1 MHTHPQFTLERI
13 ERVLRDRI
21 APAVHAEIAPV
32 SLAAWRVDGDGEPIP
47 AAHALGLDLLPG
59 RSAPVYEPFEVGS
72 TWGPAWSTTWFRV
85 EGVIPADAPG
95 IVELTIDL
103 GWEPHSVGG
112 HGEALAYR
120 PDGTPVKALHP
131 QHGYLRLRGPGAAPD
146 LVAEDGSFVL
156 YLEAAANP
164 LALGVPPFLV
174 TDVGEKETAKSFR
187 PYELRSAA
195 ISGFDPEMWDLVR
208 DLEVAGGLVA
218 ELSAESTRYWR
229 VLDAIGRC
237 LDAFDDTDPATA
249 SAARAELKSVLAA
262 PAHASAHQISAVG
275 HAHID
280 SAWLWPLRET
290 RRKVAR
296 TVSNVLALMEE
307 DPQFVYAMSS
317 AQQFAWL
324 EEDQPELFARVV
336 ERVAEGRFLPVGG
349 MWVESDAVMP
359 TGESM
364 VRQFLRGM
372 TYFADRFGLEPDGV
386 WLPDSFGYS
395 GALPQLARRTGFRW
409 FLTQKISW
417 NDTNTFPHH
426 SFHWEGI
433 DGTRIFTHFPPAE
446 TYAASVTQ
454 AELAHAERTFRDKMR
469 SSHSLLLFG
478 YGDGGGGPTRE
489 MLGRAHRSEDLEGS
503 PAVTLRDPSAFFEM
517 AESEYESTGGAPVW
531 AGELY
536 LELHRGTFTSQLAM
550 KQGNR
555 RSESLLRTVEHLW
568 VLATLR
574 TGTAFP
580 REELTEIWETVL
592 LHQFHDILP
601 GSSIAWVHREARE
614 TYGRLEERLRALAA
628 RAVDLLIEH
637 GGGSAGAGAVPG
649 RLAPASDGTWR
660 RELLAPAVGAG
671 GTESPTSHSGSG
683 TAAAGTTAHAAVSP
697 SSTTLAGGSTCTLDN
712 GLLRAVIDDQGH
724 IVSLRDLAGGR
735 ELVPSGEAF
744 GALELFRDQPV
755 RWDAWDVDRH
765 VLELSAD
772 FDPTPPVVTIH
783 SPAGSDGAQSTSRVT
798 VDRTRG
804 DSTFRVEFRLP
815 EGAAELEIA
824 VDVDW
829 HEREHLLKLAL
840 PLDLHTRTAR
850 YETQYG
856 VVERSVTSNTSWD
869 EAQYEVSQHR
879 FVHLE
884 EPGCGIGVV
893 NDSSYGLDV
902 RSVAGGTVV
911 RPSLLRGARF
921 PDPGSDLGRHRLRF
935 AVVVGDLPATIDAAY
950 SLNAPVLDLPALEPL
965 LQLELDEGT
974 AAVDW
979 ITLAEDGSGDVI
991 ARIAELAGG
1000 RARGRLLVAPDLTDA
1015 EVLET
1020 DLLERP
1026 VGPADP
1032 DLADALPR
1040 GLEHDGPVRDA
1051 RLTLRPFQLL
1061 TLRLRRLPDHH

>member
-13 ERVLRDRI
+13 ECVLRDRI
-21 APAVHAEIAPV
+21 SPAVHTEIAPV
-32 SLAAWRVDGDGEPIP
+32 SLASWEVDGDGEPVP
-47 AAHALGLDLLPG
+47 AAHALGLEVMPG
-59 RSAPVYEPFEVGS
+59 RAVPAYRPFEIGS

-85 EGVIPADAPG
+85 EGAVPVDAPE
-95 IVELTIDL
+95 IVELTMDL

-112 HGEALAYR
+112 HGEALAHR
-120 PDGTPVKALHP
+120 PDGTPIKALHP
-131 QHGYLRLRGPGAAPD
+131 QHGYLRLRGPGAAPG
-146 LVAEDGSFVL
+146 LLAEDGSFVL

-174 TDVGEKETAKSFR
+174 TDVGEKETAASFR
-187 PYELRSAA
+187 PYLLRSAA
-195 ISGFDPEMWDLVR
+195 VSAFDPVMWDLVR
-208 DLEVAGGLVA
+208 DLEVAGGLIA
-218 ELSAESTRYWR
+218 ELSDQGTRYWR
-229 VLDAIGRC
+229 LLDAIGRA
-237 LDAFDDTDPATA
+237 LDAFDDADPA
-249 SAARAELKSVLAA
+249 SAADARAELEGVLAA
-262 PAHASAHQISAVG
+262 PAHASAHRISAVG

-296 TVSNVLALMEE
+296 TVSNVLALMDE
-307 DPQFVYAMSS
+307 DPEFVYAMSS

-324 EEDQPELFARVV
+324 EQDQPELFARVS
-336 ERVAEGRFLPVGG
+336 ERVAEGRFQPVGG

-359 TGESM
+359 TGESL

-372 TYFADRFGLEPDGV
+372 SYFSDRFGLEPDGV

-395 GALPQLARRTGFRW
+395 GALPQLARRAGFDW

-454 AELAHAERTFRDKMR
+454 AELAHAERTFRDKIR

-489 MLGRAHRSEDLEGS
+489 MLGRAHRCESLEGS
-503 PAVTLRDPSAFFEM
+503 PAVTLRDPSAFFEL
-517 AESEYESTGGAPVW
+517 AESEYQFNGGAPVW

-568 VLATLR
+568 SLAALR
-574 TGTAFP
+574 TGAEFP

-614 TYGRLEERLRALAA
+614 TYRGLEERLRGLAA
-628 RAVDLLIEH
+628 RAVGHLAEH
-637 GGGSAGAGAVPG
+637 AQEPAADVAVPS
-649 RLAPASDGTWR
+649 RLAPTGTGRWQQEIASPQPVTASTAT
-660 RELLAPAVGAG
+660 APRDP
-671 GTESPTSHSGSG
+671 S
-683 TAAAGTTAHAAVSP
+683 AAVLGEGE
-697 SSTTLAGGSTCTLDN
+697 THTLDN
-712 GLLRAVIDDQGH
+712 GLLRAVVDDQGH
-724 IVSLRDLAGGR
+724 VISLRDLSADR
-735 ELVPSGEAF
+735 ELVPAGESL

-765 VLELSAD
+765 VLELPAS
-772 FDPTPPVVTIH
+772 FDPGRPVITI
-783 SPAGSDGAQSTSRVT
+783 PAAGGDGSESAPCVT
-798 VDRTRG
+798 VERTRG
-804 DSTFRVEFRLP
+804 DSTFRLELRLP
-815 EGAAELEIA
+815 AGAPQLEITA
-824 VDVDW
+824 DVDW
-829 HEREHLLKLAL
+829 REREHLLKLAL
-840 PLDLHTRTAR
+840 PLDVHTRTAR

-856 VVERSVTSNTSWD
+856 YVERTVTANTSWD

-879 FVHLE
+879 YVHLDE
-884 EPGCGIGVV
+884 AGHGIGVV
-893 NDSSYGLDV
+893 NDSSHGLDV
-902 RSVAGGTVV
+902 RSLGTGTVV

-921 PDPGSDLGRHRLRF
+921 PDPGSDLGRHRMRF
-935 AVVVGDLPATIDAAY
+935 AVVVGDLAATIDAAY
-950 SLNAPVLDLPALEPL
+950 ALNAPILDLPPLAPL
-965 LQLELDEGT
+965 LQLELAEGT

-1000 RARGRLLVAPDLTDA
+1000 RARGRLLAAPELADA
-1015 EVLET
+1015 EVVET

-1026 VGPADP
+1026 VGPTGP
-1032 DLADALPR
+1032 DRPEAPPR
-1040 GLEHDGPVRDA
+1040 GLEHDGHVRDA
-1051 RLTLRPFQLL
+1051 RLDLRPFQLL
-1061 TLRLRRLPDHH
+1061 TLRLRRTPDHA